1 MGLFTDG
8 FKLLKKA
15 SEPLYKTPKSIQETI
30 EIMAV
35 AENGIFEVSRNKY
48 SKCYRFQDIN
58 YTTATEDEQIGIFER
73 YCKFLNSLD
82 CNYKITIN
90 NKNKNMEDL
99 RDKVLITEKND
110 GFNNY
115 RRIYNDIIEEKI
127 IEGRQGIEQERYL
140 TITIERKNFEE
151 AKAQFATLE
160 ATIHKAFIELGAE
173 IVPLNGNERL
183 KVLYDYYHLGD
194 EGSFDFD
201 IKKAKKVGADF
212 KNDLCN
218 GMVKYFPDHFEDESK
233 YCKALFIKKYPSS
246 LSDRFINEITSL
258 PVHSITS
265 IDVVPVPKDLTTKVL
280 QKKYLGIESDIIK
293 QQRVRN
299 KNNDFSTEISYAKR
313 TEKKEIEAIMD
324 DVRENDQC
332 LFFVGV
338 TIILMAESKKELESV
353 CETVETIGKRNSC
366 TIDTHYLKQREALNT
381 ALPIG
386 VRQVETMRTLL
397 TQSLAV
403 LMPFNVQEL
412 NDSTG
417 NYYGINQISK
427 NVNIGNRKKL
437 INGNGFVF
445 GVPGSGKSFFCKMEI
460 ESMKEQHEQA
470 VKSFEE
476 YLEKIRPT
484 MITKEGTA
492 CMDAIDKA
500 WAEYKEV
507 DAKVIEVGAT
517 TDTAKSLQAQR
528 MMTDEAA
535 PKYQALDDALQKL
548 MALNISLGNAKRAQ
562 LRTVMIAAL
571 TIIIIVIAVS
581 TIYSNSLSVAISKS
595 IEKPLNE
602 LKDRFIT
609 FAEGDIDSPLPTVE
623 SEDEIKELVSGVS
636 AMSDRIRVI
645 IKDSGRMLNE
655 MSEGNFAIDTE
666 CEEVYTGAFTDLL
679 TGIRKMN
686 EEIDTTVRGVDDAS
700 GQVLTGST
708 NLAEAAQS
716 LAEGATD
723 QAASVEEMQA
733 TINELTSGIKTT
745 AEELGTA
752 YDEAYKYAEIA
763 EGSRGDMEVL
773 VQAMSRINETSEK
786 IGAII
791 TQIEDIASQTNLL
804 SLNAS
809 IEAARAGEAGKGF
822 AVVADQIRN
831 LAEQSAKSAVDSKAL
846 IEAAIHEVGDGNM
859 YAEKASTSLREV
871 VDGIQA
877 IADSAKKIK
886 EISIE
891 QADSME
897 QVEATAERIAEVV
910 QNNSAAA
917 QETSATSEELTAQAT
932 TLSGMVS
939 VFKLRQ

>member
-1 MGLFTDG
+1 MIKYDFNREWTYYKEGSDSKKKVNLPHDAMIYERRNRENPSGGACAYFDG
-8 FKLLKKA
+8 
-15 SEPLYKTPKSIQETI
+15 
-30 EIMAV
+30 
-35 AENGIFEVSRNKY
+35 GKY
-48 SKCYRFQDIN
+48 IYEKQFH
-58 YTTATEDEQIGIFER
+58 
-73 YCKFLNSLD
+73 
-82 CNYKITIN
+82 
-90 NKNKNMEDL
+90 MEEEW
-99 RDKVLITEKND
+99 RDKVLILEC
-110 GFNNY
+110 
-115 RRIYNDIIEEKI
+115 
-127 IEGRQGIEQERYL
+127 EGVYH
-140 TITIERKNFEE
+140 N
-151 AKAQFATLE
+151 ATV
-160 ATIHKAFIELGAE
+160 I
-173 IVPLNGNERL
+173 LNGN
-183 KVLYDYYHLGD
+183 K
-194 EGSFDFD
+194 
-201 IKKAKKVGADF
+201 
-212 KNDLCN
+212 
-218 GMVKYFPDHFEDESK
+218 
-233 YCKALFIKKYPSS
+233 
-246 LSDRFINEITSL
+246 
-258 PVHSITS
+258 
-265 IDVVPVPKDLTTKVL
+265 
-280 QKKYLGIESDIIK
+280 
-293 QQRVRN
+293 
-299 KNNDFSTEISYAKR
+299 
-313 TEKKEIEAIMD
+313 
-324 DVRENDQC
+324 
-332 LFFVGV
+332 
-338 TIILMAESKKELESV
+338 
-353 CETVETIGKRNSC
+353 IGKRAYGYSNFYTELTPYLKADNMLEIIADNEKTPNSRWYSGSGIYRGVNLYVSEKNYIKPNGVK
-366 TIDTHYLKQREALNT
+366 IDTLTESKISVKTDFVGMGNINVKIYDKDSLVAEGKGQDVEIVIPNVKLWDEDAPYLYRCC
-381 ALPIG
+381 
-386 VRQVETMRTLL
+386 VEL
-397 TQSLAV
+397 TNDGIV
-403 LMPFNVQEL
+403 
-412 NDSTG
+412 NDSQETKF
-417 NYYGINQISK
+417 GIRTIKWSGKGLFINGKNTLIRGTCIHHDNGVIGACNFRDAEYRRVRILKEAGFNAIRSSHNPISK
-427 NVNIGNRKKL
+427 EMLEACDEIGMY
-437 INGNGFVF
+437 V
-445 GVPGSGKSFFCKMEI
+445 M
-460 ESMKEQHEQA
+460 
-470 VKSFEE
+470 
-476 YLEKIRPT
+476 
-484 MITKEGTA
+484 
-492 CMDAIDKA
+492 
-500 WAEYKEV
+500 

-517 TDTAKSLQAQR
+517 TDTAKSLQAQQ

-581 TIYSNSLSVAISKS
+581 TIYSNSLSVAILKS

-733 TINELTSGIKTT
+733 TINELTIGIKTT

>member
-1 MGLFTDG
+1 M
-8 FKLLKKA
+8 FKKLNKMKIGARLKKSFRQIILIFGILSA
-15 SEPLYKTPKSIQETI
+15 LVVVIMLY
-30 EIMAV
+30 
-35 AENGIFEVSRNKY
+35 
-48 SKCYRFQDIN
+48 
-58 YTTATEDEQIGIFER
+58 
-73 YCKFLNSLD
+73 
-82 CNYKITIN
+82 TIN
-90 NKNKNMEDL
+90 NYGTILD
-99 RDKVLITEKND
+99 
-110 GFNNY
+110 NY
-115 RRIYNDIIEEKI
+115 AYPQGDIAMAMNESAEV
-127 IEGRQGIEQERYL
+127 RAASRGIV
-140 TITIERKNFEE
+140 
-151 AKAQFATLE
+151 
-160 ATIHKAFIELGAE
+160 G
-173 IVPLNGNERL
+173 
-183 KVLYDYYHLGD
+183 YDSD
-194 EGSFDFD
+194 
-201 IKKAKKVGADF
+201 
-212 KNDLCN
+212 
-218 GMVKYFPDHFEDESK
+218 
-233 YCKALFIKKYPSS
+233 S
-246 LSDRFINEITSL
+246 L
-258 PVHSITS
+258 
-265 IDVVPVPKDLTTKVL
+265 
-280 QKKYLGIESDIIK
+280 
-293 QQRVRN
+293 
-299 KNNDFSTEISYAKR
+299 
-313 TEKKEIEAIMD
+313 
-324 DVRENDQC
+324 
-332 LFFVGV
+332 
-338 TIILMAESKKELESV
+338 
-353 CETVETIGKRNSC
+353 
-366 TIDTHYLKQREALNT
+366 
-381 ALPIG
+381 
-386 VRQVETMRTLL
+386 
-397 TQSLAV
+397 
-403 LMPFNVQEL
+403 
-412 NDSTG
+412 
-417 NYYGINQISK
+417 
-427 NVNIGNRKKL
+427 
-437 INGNGFVF
+437 
-445 GVPGSGKSFFCKMEI
+445 I

-517 TDTAKSLQAQR
+517 TDTAKSLQAQQ

-535 PKYQALDDALQKL
+535 PKYQALNDALQKL
-548 MALNISLGNAKRAQ
+548 MALNISLGNAERAQ
-562 LRTVMIAAL
+562 LRTIMIAAL

-679 TGIRKMN
+679 TGIIKMN
-686 EEIDTTVRGVDDAS
+686 EEIATTVRGVDDAS
-700 GQVLTGST
+700 WQVLTGST

-723 QAASVEEMQA
+723 QAASGEKMQA
-733 TINELTSGIKTT
+733 TINELTSGIKTTT

-877 IADSAKKIK
+877 IAYSAKK
-886 EISIE
+886 
-891 QADSME
+891 
-897 QVEATAERIAEVV
+897 
-910 QNNSAAA
+910 
-917 QETSATSEELTAQAT
+917 
-932 TLSGMVS
+932 
-939 VFKLRQ
+939 

>member
-1 MGLFTDG
+1 M
-8 FKLLKKA
+8 FKKLNKMKIGARLKKSFRQIILIFGILSA
-15 SEPLYKTPKSIQETI
+15 LVVVIMLY
-30 EIMAV
+30 
-35 AENGIFEVSRNKY
+35 
-48 SKCYRFQDIN
+48 
-58 YTTATEDEQIGIFER
+58 
-73 YCKFLNSLD
+73 
-82 CNYKITIN
+82 TIN
-90 NKNKNMEDL
+90 NYGTILD
-99 RDKVLITEKND
+99 
-110 GFNNY
+110 NY
-115 RRIYNDIIEEKI
+115 AYPQGDIAMAMNESAEV
-127 IEGRQGIEQERYL
+127 RAASRGIV
-140 TITIERKNFEE
+140 
-151 AKAQFATLE
+151 
-160 ATIHKAFIELGAE
+160 G
-173 IVPLNGNERL
+173 
-183 KVLYDYYHLGD
+183 YDSD
-194 EGSFDFD
+194 
-201 IKKAKKVGADF
+201 
-212 KNDLCN
+212 
-218 GMVKYFPDHFEDESK
+218 
-233 YCKALFIKKYPSS
+233 S
-246 LSDRFINEITSL
+246 L
-258 PVHSITS
+258 
-265 IDVVPVPKDLTTKVL
+265 
-280 QKKYLGIESDIIK
+280 
-293 QQRVRN
+293 
-299 KNNDFSTEISYAKR
+299 
-313 TEKKEIEAIMD
+313 
-324 DVRENDQC
+324 
-332 LFFVGV
+332 
-338 TIILMAESKKELESV
+338 
-353 CETVETIGKRNSC
+353 
-366 TIDTHYLKQREALNT
+366 
-381 ALPIG
+381 
-386 VRQVETMRTLL
+386 
-397 TQSLAV
+397 
-403 LMPFNVQEL
+403 
-412 NDSTG
+412 
-417 NYYGINQISK
+417 
-427 NVNIGNRKKL
+427 
-437 INGNGFVF
+437 
-445 GVPGSGKSFFCKMEI
+445 I

-517 TDTAKSLQAQR
+517 TDTAKSLQAQQ

-548 MALNISLGNAKRAQ
+548 MSLNISLGNAKRAQ

-809 IEAARAGEAGKGF
+809 IEAARAGDQGKGF
-822 AVVADQIRN
+822 AVVATEVQK
-831 LAEQSAKSAVDSKAL
+831 LARDMAASS
-846 IEAAIHEVGDGNM
+846 EAI
-859 YAEKASTSLREV
+859 
-871 VDGIQA
+871 
-877 IADSAKKIK
+877 KKILGQLSHT
-886 EISIE
+886 I
-891 QADSME
+891 
-897 QVEATAERIAEVV
+897 
-910 QNNSAAA
+910 NNLN
-917 QETSATSEELTAQAT
+917 Q
-932 TLSGMVS
+932 
-939 VFKLRQ
+939 

>member
-1 MGLFTDG
+1 
-8 FKLLKKA
+8 
-15 SEPLYKTPKSIQETI
+15 
-30 EIMAV
+30 
-35 AENGIFEVSRNKY
+35 
-48 SKCYRFQDIN
+48 
-58 YTTATEDEQIGIFER
+58 
-73 YCKFLNSLD
+73 
-82 CNYKITIN
+82 
-90 NKNKNMEDL
+90 
-99 RDKVLITEKND
+99 
-110 GFNNY
+110 
-115 RRIYNDIIEEKI
+115 
-127 IEGRQGIEQERYL
+127 
-140 TITIERKNFEE
+140 
-151 AKAQFATLE
+151 
-160 ATIHKAFIELGAE
+160 
-173 IVPLNGNERL
+173 
-183 KVLYDYYHLGD
+183 
-194 EGSFDFD
+194 
-201 IKKAKKVGADF
+201 
-212 KNDLCN
+212 
-218 GMVKYFPDHFEDESK
+218 
-233 YCKALFIKKYPSS
+233 
-246 LSDRFINEITSL
+246 
-258 PVHSITS
+258 
-265 IDVVPVPKDLTTKVL
+265 
-280 QKKYLGIESDIIK
+280 
-293 QQRVRN
+293 
-299 KNNDFSTEISYAKR
+299 
-313 TEKKEIEAIMD
+313 
-324 DVRENDQC
+324 
-332 LFFVGV
+332 
-338 TIILMAESKKELESV
+338 
-353 CETVETIGKRNSC
+353 
-366 TIDTHYLKQREALNT
+366 
-381 ALPIG
+381 
-386 VRQVETMRTLL
+386 
-397 TQSLAV
+397 
-403 LMPFNVQEL
+403 
-412 NDSTG
+412 
-417 NYYGINQISK
+417 
-427 NVNIGNRKKL
+427 
-437 INGNGFVF
+437 
-445 GVPGSGKSFFCKMEI
+445 
-460 ESMKEQHEQA
+460 MKEQHEQA

-492 CMDAIDKA
+492 CMDTIDKA

-548 MALNISLGNAKRAQ
+548 MDLNISLGNAERAQ
-562 LRTVMIAAL
+562 LRTIMIAAL

-791 TQIEDIASQTNLL
+791 TQIKDIASQTNLL
-804 SLNAS
+804 SLNA
-809 IEAARAGEAGKGF
+809 
-822 AVVADQIRN
+822 
-831 LAEQSAKSAVDSKAL
+831 
-846 IEAAIHEVGDGNM
+846 
-859 YAEKASTSLREV
+859 
-871 VDGIQA
+871 
-877 IADSAKKIK
+877 
-886 EISIE
+886 
-891 QADSME
+891 
-897 QVEATAERIAEVV
+897 
-910 QNNSAAA
+910 
-917 QETSATSEELTAQAT
+917 
-932 TLSGMVS
+932 
-939 VFKLRQ
+939 

>member
-1 MGLFTDG
+1 MDKLVGFARKKRLGDLLVDAGVISQDQLVKALQVQKTEKQGERLGVVLIDLGFTDEKQIVEALKAQLKIQSVDLSTLRIPEEIIRLLDEAVLRKYNLIP
-8 FKLLKKA
+8 FKF
-15 SEPLYKTPKSIQETI
+15 
-30 EIMAV
+30 
-35 AENGIFEVSRNKY
+35 N
-48 SKCYRFQDIN
+48 
-58 YTTATEDEQIGIFER
+58 
-73 YCKFLNSLD
+73 
-82 CNYKITIN
+82 
-90 NKNKNMEDL
+90 
-99 RDKVLITEKND
+99 EKNPNLLCVAMSD
-110 GFNNY
+110 PL
-115 RRIYNDIIEEKI
+115 DI
-127 IEGRQGIEQERYL
+127 R
-140 TITIERKNFEE
+140 
-151 AKAQFATLE
+151 A
-160 ATIHKAFIELGAE
+160 
-173 IVPLNGNERL
+173 
-183 KVLYDYYHLGD
+183 
-194 EGSFDFD
+194 
-201 IKKAKKVGADF
+201 
-212 KNDLCN
+212 
-218 GMVKYFPDHFEDESK
+218 
-233 YCKALFIKKYPSS
+233 
-246 LSDRFINEITSL
+246 
-258 PVHSITS
+258 
-265 IDVVPVPKDLTTKVL
+265 
-280 QKKYLGIESDIIK
+280 
-293 QQRVRN
+293 
-299 KNNDFSTEISYAKR
+299 
-313 TEKKEIEAIMD
+313 MD
-324 DVRENDQC
+324 DVS
-332 LFFVGV
+332 
-338 TIILMAESKKELESV
+338 IITG
-353 CETVETIGKRNSC
+353 CQVERFAATPSDIAAA
-366 TIDTHYLKQREALNT
+366 IDRYYGNAEALRVAEQYT
-381 ALPIG
+381 REKQEQAKARAAL
-386 VRQVETMRTLL
+386 ETG
-397 TQSLAV
+397 SGNDEN
-403 LMPFNVQEL
+403 NVQQAPIVKLLGQIIEQAVHRRASDIHIEPMENQVRIRFRVDGVLHEAMRHDISLHAALIARIKIVSGLDISEKRRPQDGRATSIVDRQEYDIRVSVLPTVYGEKVVMRLAQKKALTLDKRDLGFPEDEL
-412 NDSTG
+412 KKFDHILSHPNGLILVTG
-417 NYYGINQISK
+417 
-427 NVNIGNRKKL
+427 
-437 INGNGFVF
+437 
-445 GVPGSGKSFFCKMEI
+445 PTGSGKSTTL
-460 ESMKEQHEQA
+460 
-470 VKSFEE
+470 
-476 YLEKIRPT
+476 Y
-484 MITKEGTA
+484 TA
-492 CMDAIDKA
+492 
-500 WAEYKEV
+500 
-507 DAKVIEVGAT
+507 
-517 TDTAKSLQAQR
+517 
-528 MMTDEAA
+528 
-535 PKYQALDDALQKL
+535 
-548 MALNISLGNAKRAQ
+548 
-562 LRTVMIAAL
+562 
-571 TIIIIVIAVS
+571 
-581 TIYSNSLSVAISKS
+581 
-595 IEKPLNE
+595 LNE

-897 QVEATAERIAEVV
+897 QVEVTAERIAEVV

>member
-1 MGLFTDG
+1 M
-8 FKLLKKA
+8 
-15 SEPLYKTPKSIQETI
+15 LY
-30 EIMAV
+30 
-35 AENGIFEVSRNKY
+35 
-48 SKCYRFQDIN
+48 
-58 YTTATEDEQIGIFER
+58 
-73 YCKFLNSLD
+73 
-82 CNYKITIN
+82 TIN
-90 NKNKNMEDL
+90 NYGTILD
-99 RDKVLITEKND
+99 
-110 GFNNY
+110 NY
-115 RRIYNDIIEEKI
+115 AYPQGDIAMAMNESAEV
-127 IEGRQGIEQERYL
+127 RAASRGIV
-140 TITIERKNFEE
+140 
-151 AKAQFATLE
+151 
-160 ATIHKAFIELGAE
+160 G
-173 IVPLNGNERL
+173 
-183 KVLYDYYHLGD
+183 YDSD
-194 EGSFDFD
+194 
-201 IKKAKKVGADF
+201 
-212 KNDLCN
+212 
-218 GMVKYFPDHFEDESK
+218 
-233 YCKALFIKKYPSS
+233 S
-246 LSDRFINEITSL
+246 L
-258 PVHSITS
+258 
-265 IDVVPVPKDLTTKVL
+265 
-280 QKKYLGIESDIIK
+280 
-293 QQRVRN
+293 
-299 KNNDFSTEISYAKR
+299 
-313 TEKKEIEAIMD
+313 
-324 DVRENDQC
+324 
-332 LFFVGV
+332 
-338 TIILMAESKKELESV
+338 
-353 CETVETIGKRNSC
+353 
-366 TIDTHYLKQREALNT
+366 
-381 ALPIG
+381 
-386 VRQVETMRTLL
+386 
-397 TQSLAV
+397 
-403 LMPFNVQEL
+403 
-412 NDSTG
+412 
-417 NYYGINQISK
+417 
-427 NVNIGNRKKL
+427 
-437 INGNGFVF
+437 
-445 GVPGSGKSFFCKMEI
+445 I

-517 TDTAKSLQAQR
+517 TDTAKSLQAQQ

-548 MALNISLGNAKRAQ
+548 MSLNISLGNAKRAQ

-623 SEDEIKELVSGVS
+623 SEDEIKELVS